1 MEEIMFSI
9 LALGIGTIITISV
22 LILAF
27 KIITL
32 WFLFEKGGEAGWISF
47 IPIYNTITII
57 RIAGKPWWWIFLL
70 FIPIVNI
77 VFLVL
82 IYDGLSKS
90 FEKTSGFTVGLFF
103 LTIIFMAIIAF
114 DKSKFQGSKDF

>member
-1 MEEIMFSI
+1 MEEIIFSI

-22 LILAF
+22 LIIAF
-27 KIITL
+27 KIITM

-57 RIAGKPWWWIFLL
+57 RIAGKPWWWIFFLL
-70 FIPIVNI
+70 IPIVQI
-77 VFLVL
+77 IFLVL
-82 IYDGLSKS
+82 IYDGLSNS
-90 FEKTSGFTVGLFF
+90 FGKTSGFTVGLFF

-114 DKSKFQGSKDF
+114 DKSKFEGTKVF

>member
-1 MEEIMFSI
+1 MDEIIFSI

-27 KIITL
+27 KIITM
-32 WFLFEKGGEAGWISF
+32 WFLFEKSGEAGWISL
-47 IPIYNTITII
+47 IPIYNSITII

-77 VFLVL
+77 VFWVL
-82 IYDGLSKS
+82 IYDGLSNS
-90 FEKTSGFTVGLFF
+90 FGKTSGFTVGLFF
-103 LTIIFMAIIAF
+103 LNIIFMAILAF
-114 DKSKFQGSKDF
+114 NKSKFEGTKVF